1 MVLDLEWTRQTR
13 FVLWAGS
20 GQAYAPG
27 ACPTVLSY
35 PSTRQ
40 SHWKCLS
47 GFGEAAPARLPADLP
62 DFREFPPGAAIPG
75 NSREFP
81 TPEISLPG
89 NWPTIGR
96 SANFD
101 SDCDSEGFMCTG
113 SSARASGLR
122 ELQLAL
128 YILDTRGNERRAV
141 VRTPAARGRAPCRA
155 RRPGAA
161 PRGPRPR
168 PRSPASSSIIGVAL
182 VVGESLP
189 AQKLVGLAID
199 LHRRRHALLDHR
211 RFDEEVGVRSSPVP
225 IGAERLLACGAAAA
239 GCTPQS

>member
-1 MVLDLEWTRQTR
+1 MKPR
-13 FVLWAGS
+13 FIYL
-20 GQAYAPG
+20 
-27 ACPTVLSY
+27 
-35 PSTRQ
+35 R
-40 SHWKCLS
+40 H
-47 GFGEAAPARLPADLP
+47 ARE
-62 DFREFPPGAAIPG
+62 R
-75 NSREFP
+75 
-81 TPEISLPG
+81 
-89 NWPTIGR
+89 
-96 SANFD
+96 
-101 SDCDSEGFMCTG
+101 
-113 SSARASGLR
+113 
-122 ELQLAL
+122 
-128 YILDTRGNERRAV
+128 RRAV

-239 GCTPQS
+239 ALHSPELGSVAGAARLGWPTTPKSSSHGRGGASGREGGRPAAQHA

>member
-1 MVLDLEWTRQTR
+1 MRLPR
-13 FVLWAGS
+13 
-20 GQAYAPG
+20 PG
-27 ACPTVLSY
+27 
-35 PSTRQ
+35 
-40 SHWKCLS
+40 
-47 GFGEAAPARLPADLP
+47 PADLP
-62 DFREFPPGAAIPG
+62 DFREFPPGVAIPG
-75 NSREFP
+75 ISREFP

-101 SDCDSEGFMCTG
+101 SDCDSEGSMCTG

-122 ELQLAL
+122 KLQFAL

-211 RFDEEVGVRSSPVP
+211 RFDEEVAVRSSPVP
-225 IGAERLLACGAAAA
+225 IGATRRSAGSRLLPQLGQNERQRLPSGFVRRRAERLVGRCGRD
-239 GCTPQS
+239 PF